1 MPLLDAEGFHLL
13 PYRVLNVEK
22 NLNFIHLSPVA
33 GQAQDILIRRVVIL
47 KEPVNENIYDKE
59 IAEIKGDLRN
69 IENRVNNLEKITT
82 RQDQQIISINEKLNK
97 IDENTTW
104 IKRTITAAIITAIS
118 TGIIGGSI
126 AIFYNVLR
134 GGQ

>member
-1 MPLLDAEGFHLL
+1 
-13 PYRVLNVEK
+13 
-22 NLNFIHLSPVA
+22 
-33 GQAQDILIRRVVIL
+33 L
-47 KEPVNENIYDKE
+47 KETVNENMYDKE

-118 TGIIGGSI
+118 TGIIGGAI

>member
-1 MPLLDAEGFHLL
+1 M
-13 PYRVLNVEK
+13 
-22 NLNFIHLSPVA
+22 
-33 GQAQDILIRRVVIL
+33 
-47 KEPVNENIYDKE
+47 KETVNENMYDKE
-59 IAEIKGDLRN
+59 IAEIKGDLRD

-82 RQDQQIISINEKLNK
+82 RQDQQIISINEKLSK

-118 TGIIGGSI
+118 TGIIGGAI

>member
-1 MPLLDAEGFHLL
+1 M
-13 PYRVLNVEK
+13 
-22 NLNFIHLSPVA
+22 
-33 GQAQDILIRRVVIL
+33 

-82 RQDQQIISINEKLNK
+82 RQDQQIFSINEKLNK

-104 IKRTITAAIITAIS
+104 IKRTITGAIITATC
-118 TGIIGGSI
+118 TGIIGGAI
-126 AIFYNVLR
+126 AIIYNVLR